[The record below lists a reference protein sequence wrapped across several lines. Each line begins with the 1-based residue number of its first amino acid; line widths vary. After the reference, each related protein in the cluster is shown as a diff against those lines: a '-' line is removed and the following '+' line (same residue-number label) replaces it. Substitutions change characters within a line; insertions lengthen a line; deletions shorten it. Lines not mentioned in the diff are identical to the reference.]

1 MKDYEVKIAYA
12 NRELAGK
19 ERIKIKDTSNAVKLD
34 ELLPNEDGSGYG
46 AEMIVD
52 TYAVLDVHNE
62 KAENTDYSQ
71 YVFLTEDGEKYV
83 TSSDT
88 FYRSF
93 KDIAEE
99 LEAEGEP
106 LSIIIYKKESK
117 NFKGKYFL
125 TCSVN

>member
-1 MKDYEVKIAYA
+1 MLSLIH
-12 NRELAGK
+12 
-19 ERIKIKDTSNAVKLD
+19 IS
-34 ELLPNEDGSGYG
+34 
-46 AEMIVD
+46 
-52 TYAVLDVHNE
+52 YAVLDVHNE
-62 KAENTDYSQ
+62 KAENPDYSQ